1 MQGSL
6 YRPLGLDRPSH
17 LRPRRG
23 AGRAVRLATGTALL
37 LAAAGLTWTVF
48 DGQPSFRVADALAPV
63 PAPGPVEQPEAE
75 RTGASA
81 SDPRAAA
88 ATLRGE
94 EDLNGAFAPEADT
107 TTQYAAVAVSD
118 PGSLRQPA
126 AEAHRPASGLVEDSA
141 WGPLPRRSA
150 EGLRPLD
157 VYAGAPGEA
166 LGTRIAIVVGGLGL
180 SQTGTKAAIERLPA
194 GVTLAFAPA
203 GNSLDRWMQQAR
215 RDGRELMMQAPMEPI
230 GYPAVTPGPNTLTAE
245 DARNDSFDALYA
257 ALGRTTNYVG
267 VVNYMGAALTAD
279 GAALEALL
287 SEIDRRGLLFLDD
300 GSSPRSKIRDLGAL
314 TGAPFA
320 VADVVLDRSN
330 DPAEVRR
337 QLDLL
342 ERIARA
348 QGSAIGVASAFD
360 TSIAAIGTWAREARE
375 RGIEIVPL
383 SQLAIDPERG

>member
-6 YRPLGLDRPSH
+6 YRPLGLDRPSP

-23 AGRAVRLATGTALL
+23 AGRVVRLATGTALL
-37 LAAAGLTWTVF
+37 LVAAGLTWTVF
-48 DGQPSFRVADALAPV
+48 DGQPSFRVADALAPI
-63 PAPGPVEQPEAE
+63 PAPVPTEQPKAE
-75 RTGASA
+75 RAAASA
-81 SDPRAAA
+81 SDPVATA
-88 ATLRGE
+88 ATLRGD
-94 EDLNGAFAPEADT
+94 EDLDGGFAAEAAPAT
-107 TTQYAAVAVSD
+107 RYAAIAVSD

-126 AEAHRPASGLVEDSA
+126 AEAHRPAPGLVEDSA

-180 SQTGTKAAIERLPA
+180 SQTGTKAAIERLPK

-203 GNSLDRWMQQAR
+203 GNSLDRWMQEAR

-245 DARNDSFDALYA
+245 DARDDKFDALYA

-287 SEIDRRGLLFLDD
+287 SETDRRGLLFLDD

-320 VADVVLDRSN
+320 VADVVVDRAN
-330 DPAEVRR
+330 DPAEMRR

-360 TSIAAIGTWAREARE
+360 TSIAAIGSWAREARE

-383 SQLAIDPERG
+383 SQLAVDPERG